1 MKDNK
6 KILYLAAVLFSVIY
20 LVWRLFFTL
29 PLSGSLFALIFGIAL
44 WVSEVVSNFT
54 AFILI
59 WSKSKEK
66 ILEKPVL
73 ENEAYPHVDI
83 IIATHNEDVDLL
95 YKTVNA
101 CVHMEYP
108 DPSKVHIYLS
118 DDTNRKEV
126 KELAK
131 QFNVGYAGFENNK
144 HAKSGNLNNALS
156 MTNSPLV
163 ATFDA
168 DMIPYSKFLM
178 ETVPYFMEDFKVKD
192 DPNHK
197 HLGFIQ
203 TPQSFYNADI
213 FQYNLFSENSIAN
226 EQDFFS
232 REVNVLNN
240 AHDTAIYTGS
250 NTLIL
255 RQAIEEAG
263 GFPTNTIT
271 EDFQLGAKINS
282 CGYRSISTLEPMA
295 SGLTPTDFQSVL
307 NQRVRWA
314 RGVIR
319 SIYNLRILTNPNF
332 KWNQKLV
339 FLNSYLYWWSFFR
352 RLLYVF
358 APILFTVF
366 NIRVVDTDFWIL
378 MCFWL
383 PSYFLLQS
391 AMTSVSGEIRSQ
403 RWGEIQETIFAPYL
417 VIPVFLESIGIT
429 EKKFKV
435 TKKSVNKSRYELLFV
450 VPHLI
455 MLLLSLYGLVKFN
468 YGKYGSELLYG
479 SVITFWLLHH
489 IVNLAYAVLF
499 SLGRPIYRK
508 FERFYAKEAITITC
522 LNHSY
527 SLYTT
532 NISEEGLS
540 FFSEEPIYFPPDEW
554 LNFVIQTEIN
564 SVEVRGKIA
573 RLMEQ
578 SDGWLYGVWI
588 EKPERANKQAY
599 FQLVYDRSNQY
610 LPKKHDVWLTPLDG
624 LIDNFMHH
632 FSIKKIAAPKK
643 LSKFPIITLHE
654 SIEIQNT
661 SVVLKE
667 FDFQTMV
674 IQSDSVDIMQKQM
687 DVLYKNV
694 LFKLT
699 LSVSDLSTGNYVYL
713 VENIDELIEDSAFH
727 SLLKDWR
734 NKR

>member
-1 MKDNK
+1 M
-6 KILYLAAVLFSVIY
+6 
-20 LVWRLFFTL
+20 
-29 PLSGSLFALIFGIAL
+29 
-44 WVSEVVSNFT
+44 
-54 AFILI
+54 
-59 WSKSKEK
+59 
-66 ILEKPVL
+66 
-73 ENEAYPHVDI
+73 
-83 IIATHNEDVDLL
+83 
-95 YKTVNA
+95 
-101 CVHMEYP
+101 
-108 DPSKVHIYLS
+108 
-118 DDTNRKEV
+118 
-126 KELAK
+126 
-131 QFNVGYAGFENNK
+131 
-144 HAKSGNLNNALS
+144 
-156 MTNSPLV
+156 
-163 ATFDA
+163 
-168 DMIPYSKFLM
+168 
-178 ETVPYFMEDFKVKD
+178 
-192 DPNHK
+192 
-197 HLGFIQ
+197 
-203 TPQSFYNADI
+203 
-213 FQYNLFSENSIAN
+213 
-226 EQDFFS
+226 
-232 REVNVLNN
+232 
-240 AHDTAIYTGS
+240 
-250 NTLIL
+250 
-255 RQAIEEAG
+255 
-263 GFPTNTIT
+263 
-271 EDFQLGAKINS
+271 
-282 CGYRSISTLEPMA
+282 
-295 SGLTPTDFQSVL
+295 
-307 NQRVRWA
+307 
-314 RGVIR
+314 
-319 SIYNLRILTNPNF
+319 
-332 KWNQKLV
+332 
-339 FLNSYLYWWSFFR
+339 
-352 RLLYVF
+352 
-358 APILFTVF
+358 
-366 NIRVVDTDFWIL
+366 
-378 MCFWL
+378 
-383 PSYFLLQS
+383 
-391 AMTSVSGEIRSQ
+391 
-403 RWGEIQETIFAPYL
+403 
-417 VIPVFLESIGIT
+417 
-429 EKKFKV
+429 
-435 TKKSVNKSRYELLFV
+435 NKSRYELLFV

-508 FERFYAKEAITITC
+508 FERFYAKEAMTITC

-554 LNFVIQTEIN
+554 LNFVIQTEKN
-564 SVEVRGKIA
+564 SVKVRGKIA
-573 RLMEQ
+573 RVMEQ

-699 LSVSDLSTGNYVYL
+699 LSESDLSTGNYVYL